1 MKRPVVTVSQKSIR
15 WMAEALPVDLSTR
28 DTLVIGGDW
37 DLQREADA
45 GKPESAGRFL
55 LPVAIGRDGGILASR
70 LSRYT
75 AAGDQIP
82 VWVAVRH
89 QCWQNYRTEI
99 LAYSKRDGC
108 SVYAPLTHID
118 LRDIPSWNDG
128 KRARAIVRSISPFS
142 RTVLDIGAHWGYM
155 SEELEKTGR
164 SCTALEVDLENF
176 HFMTRLKRAQNFQY
190 ETVLGD
196 IFDFIDKRNNF
207 DAVLALAV
215 FHHFTKTKDRHD
227 RLLDL
232 LEKVK
237 AREMFVWSHNVR
249 EPQMRNA
256 YRNYDP
262 RQLAE
267 LIVNRSWFNSYVVI
281 ATIEFR
287 SLMRFAHQE

>member
-1 MKRPVVTVSQKSIR
+1 
-15 WMAEALPVDLSTR
+15 MAEALPVDRSMR

-37 DLQREADA
+37 DLQWEADA
-45 GKPESAGRFL
+45 GEPESAGRFL
-55 LPVAIGRDGGILASR
+55 LPVAIGRDGGIFASR

-75 AAGDQIP
+75 AVGDQVP

-89 QCWQNYRTEI
+89 QCWENFRTEL
-99 LAYSKRDGC
+99 LAYSERDGC
-108 SVYAPLTHID
+108 PVYAPLTHVD

-128 KRARAIVRSISPFS
+128 RRARAIVRSISPLS

-164 SCTALEVDLENF
+164 CCTALEVDLENF
-176 HFMTRLKRAQNFQY
+176 DFMTRLKRAQNFQY
-190 ETVLGD
+190 EAVFGD

-215 FHHFTKTKDRHD
+215 FHHFIKTKDRHD
-227 RLLDL
+227 RLMEL

-237 AREMFVWSHNVR
+237 AREMFVWGHNVR

-256 YRNYDP
+256 YRNYDV
-262 RQLAE
+262 QEFAE
-267 LIVNRSWFNSYVVI
+267 LILRRSGFNSYVVI
-281 ATIEFR
+281 GKIKFR
-287 SLMRFAHQE
+287 SLIRFAHQE